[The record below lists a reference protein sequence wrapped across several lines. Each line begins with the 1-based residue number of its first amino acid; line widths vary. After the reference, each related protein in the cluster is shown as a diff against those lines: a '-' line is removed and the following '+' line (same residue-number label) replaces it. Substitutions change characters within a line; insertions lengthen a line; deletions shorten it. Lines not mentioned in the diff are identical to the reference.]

1 MKKGLIFILCLFLSA
16 CATEPTTVRPKL
28 STPVQEQTTLNGL
41 NQQSVQSLLGK
52 PLTQRTEIPNCMWT
66 YRQSDCTILVFFDK
80 NQKVK
85 HSEARGKCTQFK
97 EQLLQLTLNKQ
108 KGN

>member
-16 CATEPTTVRPKL
+16 CATETTNVRPKL
-28 STPVQEQTTLNGL
+28 NTPVQKQTTLNGF

-66 YRQSDCTILVFFDK
+66 YRQADCTILVFFGK
-80 NQKVK
+80 NQKVQ
-85 HSEARGKCTQFK
+85 HSEARGKCIQFK